1 MFDYDAH
8 VKLTVQ
14 VRLLPDP
21 AQETALRATLDLTNQ
36 TANLVSDVAWQR
48 SVFRNFDLRKI
59 TYGQVR
65 AKGLSAQPAQH
76 VIKKVADAYKTD
88 RRTKR
93 TFRADAAQPYDDRCL
108 SWQPDQH
115 TVSIWTI
122 AGRLKGLR
130 FTLGEHQQA
139 LLAHR
144 KGESDLL
151 CRDGKWYLYA
161 TCEAPEAPQTS
172 PAGFLGADLGIEVLT
187 SFCARLDGR
196 RFARNRAERALRYA
210 ERST

>member
-1 MFDYDAH
+1 MVTR

-21 AQETALRATLDLTNQ
+21 AQETALRATLDLANQ
-36 TANLVSDVAWQR
+36 AANLVSDVAWQR

-65 AKGLSAQPAQH
+65 ANGLSAQPAQH

-115 TVSIWTI
+115 TVSIWTV

-130 FTLGEHQQA
+130 FTLGEHQA
-139 LLAHR
+139 GLLAYR

-151 CRDGKWYLYA
+151 CRDGKWYLHA
-161 TCEAPEAPQTS
+161 TCEVSEGEPTCPS
-172 PAGFLGADLGIEVLT
+172 GWLGVDLGIVNIAT
-187 SFCARLDGR
+187 
-196 RFARNRAERALRYA
+196 
-210 ERST
+210 T